1 SAAINQKKREVPIM
15 GTPPDYQRI
24 YELSWSDEPE
34 IRPSIAYV
42 HKELARMLEE
52 RRVVDS
58 TVTQN
63 RPTSEHPR
71 SIDLQEKVQTIHQ
84 RNSDPI
90 SSNKSNELECPRI
103 YQNSTSSPIPG
114 DYSANQ
120 NLRYPSHEVSPSMN
134 RDSRGNILTEK
145 PPDISSRP
153 KYEKTQ
159 FQNFDQNQLPPTLI
173 YPQNPLAFPHSQNSS
188 ALPHPQNSSA
198 LPHPQNSQNSSA
210 FPHSQNL
217 ISPTTPASN
226 NPPLAF
232 PTSIPLYPPIG
243 YMNNSPFNRFPENS
257 TPLQFNQFNPLQVNP
272 RYPGYPQ
279 ENLTPLMINPLQQ
292 VNQYPSPTDYPL
304 MNRPPS
310 NGYPPQMNQPP
321 QSNGYPPQMN
331 QPPQSHSNGYPP
343 QMNQP
348 PQLNGFPQMNQP
360 PQSNGFPQMNQSPQ
374 LNGFPQMNQSPQ
386 SNDFRSQMNQSPQPN
401 GFPLQTSQLPQP
413 NNFPPQMG
421 QVSQP
426 YGFPQANQQS
436 STRFPQTNQSP
447 QSTSI
452 PPLMKP
458 PQQNDFPPQINQP
471 PQPNGYSPE
480 NSSLFIPVDPVIQKE
495 ARCKKALAEYSKLY
509 RNETGY
515 VEPTECHA
523 GYHVSVGD
531 TEGLVDHL
539 ELGAK
544 VDDTYQFLNITES
557 LVVITVRYCGIEF
570 MHKILFR
577 LKQYDAD
584 FSVVSSGSNK
594 TALHHLFE
602 NNSIYKKINES
613 VKENYKKAISF
624 LVENGCNI
632 DALDSE
638 GKTILSYYLEQSN
651 PTLQRKY
658 EAIIS
663 ILLRNGAN
671 PNISV
676 HIRSIPE
683 FIAPNSLFMAVKY
696 NWSKSIFDLLCLY
709 GVNSEERDN
718 SGYSILVLTMN
729 VNQIDRLDKVKWV
742 LENVYAA
749 SEMKDLE
756 MAMKMVKHSSKEYD
770 LLKMYTKKESAI
782 QRKQIIDANKRI
794 KVRSQ
799 EERR

>member
-1 SAAINQKKREVPIM
+1 ITDHCFTKSCKENIPDVNLTAFIEPKCLRVNAAINQKKREVPIM

-42 HKELARMLEE
+42 HNELARMLEE

-58 TVTQN
+58 TFTPN
-63 RPTSEHPR
+63 RPTFEHPR

-90 SSNKSNELECPRI
+90 SSNKPNELECPRI

-120 NLRYPSHEVSPSMN
+120 NLRYPNHEVSPSTN

-159 FQNFDQNQLPPTLI
+159 FQNLDQNQLPPTLI
-173 YPQNPLAFPHSQNSS
+173 YPQNPLAFPHSQNLS
-188 ALPHPQNSSA
+188 ALPHSQNSSA
-198 LPHPQNSQNSSA
+198 LPHSQNSSA
-210 FPHSQNL
+210 LPHSQNL
-217 ISPTTPASN
+217 STFLPSN

-257 TPLQFNQFNPLQVNP
+257 TPLQFNPQVNP

-279 ENLTPLMINPLQQ
+279 ENSTPLRINPLQQ
-292 VNQYPSPTDYPL
+292 VNQNPSP
-304 MNRPPS
+304 
-310 NGYPPQMNQPP
+310 NGYSPQMNQPP

-331 QPPQSHSNGYPP
+331 QPPQSQSNGYPP

-348 PQLNGFPQMNQP
+348 PQSQPNGYPPQMNQPPQSNYFPQMNQP
-360 PQSNGFPQMNQSPQ
+360 PQSN
-374 LNGFPQMNQSPQ
+374 
-386 SNDFRSQMNQSPQPN
+386 DFRSQMYQPPQSN
-401 GFPLQTSQLPQP
+401 GFPLQNSQSPQP

-426 YGFPQANQQS
+426 YSFPQTNQQS
-436 STRFPQTNQSP
+436 STFFPQMDQSP

-452 PPLMKP
+452 PPLMNQP
-458 PQQNDFPPQINQP
+458 PRQNDFPPQINQP

-480 NSSLFIPVDPVIQKE
+480 NSTLFIPVDPVIQKE

-544 VDDTYQFLNITES
+544 VDDMYQFLNITES
-557 LVVITVRYCGIEF
+557 LVVITVRYCGIEL
-570 MHKILFR
+570 MHKLLFR
-577 LKQYDAD
+577 LKQYDAV

-602 NNSIYKKINES
+602 NKSIYKKINES
-613 VKENYKKAISF
+613 VKENYKKAIGF

-638 GKTILSYYLEQSN
+638 GKTILSYYLEESN

-671 PNISV
+671 PNIRV
-676 HIRSIPE
+676 HIRE
-683 FIAPNSLFMAVKY
+683 FIAPNSLYMAVKY
-696 NWSKSIFDLLCLY
+696 NWSKSIFDLLCQY

-718 SGYSILVLTMN
+718 SGYSILILTMG
-729 VNQIDRLDKVKWV
+729 VNQMDRLDKIKWV
-742 LENVYAA
+742 LENIYAA

-799 EERR
+799 EEKR